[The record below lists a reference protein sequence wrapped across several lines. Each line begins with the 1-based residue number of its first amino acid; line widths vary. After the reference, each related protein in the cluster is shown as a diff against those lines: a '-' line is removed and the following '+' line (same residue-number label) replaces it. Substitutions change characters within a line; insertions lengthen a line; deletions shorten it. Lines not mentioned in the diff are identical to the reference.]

1 MENKNYNTNTTKGN
15 TNMDFYPLRNGQVI
29 PSYVSKGGVWATI
42 KAVYAKVDAVTM
54 MILFA
59 FETLFLSALIVMLI
73 RGL

>member
-1 MENKNYNTNTTKGN
+1 MENKNYATNVTKGN
-15 TNMDFYPLRNGQVI
+15 ADIDFRPLRNGQVI
-29 PSYVSKGGVWATI
+29 PSYVSRGGVWATI

-59 FETLFLSALIVMLI
+59 FETLFLSVLIVMFI